1 MNTKFV
7 VQFGGTFVK
16 KKLFTS
22 LLSATVLST
31 SLIGATPVLADE
43 FDTQIEEAQQE
54 AVQNEAA
61 ANELDAI
68 INQLT
73 NDMDNTQ
80 SALNNLNSEIQRN
93 ESLLAEAVANLET
106 ANKEMNQLLEEI
118 EKLEENIAR
127 REEKL
132 EEQAREIQVSGN
144 STNYFEYILEAE
156 SITDVVARV
165 DIVTNIVRSSN
176 SMMEDQI
183 KDKEQVA
190 QKTEE
195 TERKIVQ
202 QNAIAGELEQASAT
216 LEGQRA
222 SQEALVLQ
230 LELERSTA
238 SGDRESLLA
247 QRNEALQRVN
257 NIQSEQE
264 IARVAAEEAAAER
277 AREEAQTEVVE
288 ETTQV
293 EVANVSPASSN
304 QEESNNGSSAN
315 NEPAQQSQPR
325 QEQPSNN
332 NGNNGGG
339 GNTQTPAPNPTP
351 APKPKPQPKPD
362 PKPSVPTGNV
372 ISIANGWLGTS
383 YLYGGNSRS
392 GIDCSAFVQQV
403 FSAAGK
409 SISRTT
415 WSQYASAQKVSS
427 PSVGDLVFFSNG
439 NNGNIDHVGIYA
451 GNGQFIGSQTST
463 GVAYAST
470 TSGYWAS
477 RIVGYGRY

>member
-1 MNTKFV
+1 M
-7 VQFGGTFVK
+7 K

-31 SLIGATPVLADE
+31 SLIGTIPVHADE
-43 FDTQIEEAQQE
+43 LDTQMEEAQQQ

-61 ANELDAI
+61 ANELEAL

-73 NDMDNTQ
+73 NDMNNTQ

-93 ESLLAEAVANLET
+93 ESLLAEAVANLEA

-118 EKLEENIAR
+118 EKLEENISR
-127 REEKL
+127 REAKL
-132 EEQAREIQVSGN
+132 EEQAREIQVNGS
-144 STNYFEYILEAE
+144 STNYFEYILDAE

-190 QKTEE
+190 QKSEE

-202 QNAIAGELEQASAT
+202 QNAIAGELEQASAV
-216 LEGQRA
+216 LEEQKA
-222 SQEALVLQ
+222 SQQALVLQ

-257 NIQSEQE
+257 NIQNEQE
-264 IARVAAEEAAAER
+264 IARAAAEEAA
-277 AREEAQTEVVE
+277 QTEVEVVE

-304 QEESNNGSSAN
+304 REESNSGSSTNIAA
-315 NEPAQQSQPR
+315 AQPSQPR
-325 QEQPSNN
+325 QEQASNN
-332 NGNNGGG
+332 SGNNSGGG
-339 GNTQTPAPNPTP
+339 TTQTPPASTP
-351 APKPKPQPKPD
+351 APKPQPKPQPKPD

-372 ISIANGWLGTS
+372 ISVANTWLGTP
-383 YLYGGNSRS
+383 YLYGGNSKS

-403 FSAAGK
+403 FRASGK
-409 SISRTT
+409 SVSRTT
-415 WSQYASAQKVSS
+415 WSQYAETQRISS

-451 GNGQFIGSQTST
+451 GNGQFIGSQSST
-463 GVAYAST
+463 GVAYASL